1 MPRSKA
7 SIAKWEAGRDLGAE
21 LLQSVTEMCEGKSAR
36 ETKVALPAP
45 AEIRSRSGLSQASF
59 ARLLGVSARTLQQ
72 WEQGRRQPTGAARTV
87 LRISAKHPEVL
98 RELAQEA

>member
-1 MPRSKA
+1 MPRSA
-7 SIAKWEAGRDLGAE
+7 NSLAKWEASRDLGAE
-21 LLQSVTEMCEGKSAR
+21 LIESVTEMCEGKSAR
-36 ETKVALPAP
+36 EVLVPLPAP

-87 LRISAKHPEVL
+87 LRISARHPEIL
-98 RELAQEA
+98 QELAQDA

>member
-1 MPRSKA
+1 MPRSA
-7 SIAKWEAGRDLGAE
+7 NEMARWESSRDLGAE
-21 LLQSVTEMCEGKSAR
+21 LLQSVTEMCEGKAAR
-36 ETKVALPAP
+36 ETRVALPAP

-87 LRISAKHPEVL
+87 LRISARHPEL
-98 RELAQEA
+98 LQELADET

>member
-1 MPRSKA
+1 MPRSA
-7 SIAKWEAGRDLGAE
+7 NSIAKWEASRDLGAE
-21 LLQSVTEMCEGKSAR
+21 LLESVTEMCDGKSAR
-36 ETKVALPAP
+36 EVSVPLPAP

-87 LRISAKHPEVL
+87 LRISAKHPEIL
-98 RELAQEA
+98 QELTLEA

>member
-1 MPRSKA
+1 MPRSKNNL
-7 SIAKWEAGRDLGAE
+7 AKWEAGRDLAAE

-36 ETKVALPAP
+36 ETLVSLPPP

-87 LRISAKHPEVL
+87 LRISARHPEVL
-98 RELAQEA
+98 KELAQEA

>member
-1 MPRSKA
+1 MRRSEAEK
-7 SIAKWEAGRDLGAE
+7 IKWESKRDLGAE
-21 LLQSVTEMCEGKSAR
+21 LLQSVTEMCNGQSAR
-36 ETKVALPAP
+36 ETQVALTEP
-45 AEIRSRSGLSQASF
+45 AEIRTRSGLSQASF

-98 RELAQEA
+98 QEIADES